1 MEVGQV
7 RVLTLNIGEN
17 LQEKLFRLEKGYWLR
32 FSLGPS
38 LHANTVRIFCNHPPK
53 KDVAYDRTK
62 FYELEWKSLSGS
74 TSDRHDVFTE
84 VHIVTAGSFNYFFTI
99 DESDKVENA
108 NGQGYFLVDPTLS
121 VGTNDDDITLD
132 CIQCQTVLAKSL
144 GPLDEWEG
152 RLRVAMETGYNM
164 VHITPIQELGKSNS
178 SYSIKDQLKINP
190 TFNRPGQKLGFKD
203 VENLVSKVN
212 REWKML
218 SMTDL
223 VYNHT
228 ANNSDWL
235 FEHPEC
241 GYNLENA
248 PHLKPAYLLD
258 RIFTSIIKS
267 KILYVLTYCHAL
279 ESSLVLRKY
288 SLSVEV

>member
-1 MEVGQV
+1 M
-7 RVLTLNIGEN
+7 I
-17 LQEKLFRLEKGYWLR
+17 
-32 FSLGPS
+32 
-38 LHANTVRIFCNHPPK
+38 
-53 KDVAYDRTK
+53 
-62 FYELEWKSLSGS
+62 
-74 TSDRHDVFTE
+74 
-84 VHIVTAGSFNYFFTI
+84 YF
-99 DESDKVENA
+99 SDKIENA
-108 NGQGYFLVDPTLS
+108 NGQGYYLVDPTLS

-164 VHITPIQELGKSNS
+164 IHITPIQDLGKSNS
-178 SYSIKDQLKINP
+178 SYSIKDQLKLNP
-190 TFNRPGQKLGFKD
+190 IFCKPGQSYVFKD
-203 VENLVSKVN
+203 VEKLVAKVN

-235 FEHPEC
+235 QEHPEC
-241 GYNLENA
+241 GYNLENS

-258 RIFTSIIKS
+258 R
-267 KILYVLTYCHAL
+267 VLIHFSMEVADGKWKHRKVFPTIDSHVQIQVRPYFKTFYL
-279 ESSLVLRKY
+279 SLMGR
-288 SLSVEV
+288 